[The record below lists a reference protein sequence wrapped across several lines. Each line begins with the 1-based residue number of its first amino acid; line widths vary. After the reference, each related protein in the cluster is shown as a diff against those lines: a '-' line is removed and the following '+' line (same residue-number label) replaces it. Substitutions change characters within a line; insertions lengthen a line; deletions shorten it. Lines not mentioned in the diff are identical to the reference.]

1 LELGE
6 MRVRRIQNQHS
17 FGAKCKAQLLVSY
30 THTHTPLL
38 VSSLSITIQRRR
50 IWPEK
55 RQAIARCCRLRH
67 HQRDPNRVSALP
79 SPPT

>member
-30 THTHTPLL
+30 THTHHY
-38 VSSLSITIQRRR
+38 
-50 IWPEK
+50 W
-55 RQAIARCCRLRH
+55 
-67 HQRDPNRVSALP
+67 
-79 SPPT
+79 